1 MADYTEYIKTTKDF
15 EFLKFSISYNYDTY
29 NWATGQ
35 PKQKGY
41 QLIATPVQ
49 KGDMW
54 ESFTA
59 FDGFSTIIL
68 PAERKSKKRLA
79 EAIHKFKMN
88 REDYIKYFTQQG
100 IITIE
105 NESKN

>member
-1 MADYTEYIKTTKDF
+1 MADYTEYIKTNKEH
-15 EFLKFSISYNYDTY
+15 EFLKFSISFNYDTY
-29 NWATGQ
+29 SWATGQ

-59 FDGFSTIIL
+59 FDGFFTIIL

-88 REDYIKYFTQQG
+88 REDYINYFTQQG
-100 IITIE
+100 IIIE
-105 NESKN
+105 NESNN